1 MVGLPGPADHPILRF
16 RTLAEVKSF
25 LPEYSEIGR
34 SADKDKLNTGW
45 RGSSNQAKQL
55 SRTDSFR
62 LAETNAT

>member
-1 MVGLPGPADHPILRF
+1 MLRF
-16 RTLAEVKSF
+16 RTPAEVTSF

-34 SADKDKLNTGW
+34 SADNDKLNTGW
-45 RGSSNQAKQL
+45 RGSSNQAKQR